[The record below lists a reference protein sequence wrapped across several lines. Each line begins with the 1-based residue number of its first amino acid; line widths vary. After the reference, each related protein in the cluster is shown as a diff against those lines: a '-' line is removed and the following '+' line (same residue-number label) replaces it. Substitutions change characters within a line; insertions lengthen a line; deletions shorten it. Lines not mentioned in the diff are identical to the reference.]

1 MTQESK
7 SRTGVNMYI
16 YILYS
21 IKAALMIFNTSCVAD
36 DCYDKLNEKNDSL
49 RSVGFQTVVTNINI
63 QSLEW
68 TMKDNEYKFK

>member
-1 MTQESK
+1 
-7 SRTGVNMYI
+7 MYI

-36 DCYDKLNEKNDSL
+36 DCYDKLNEKNDAL

-63 QSLEW
+63 QSLE
-68 TMKDNEYKFK
+68 